1 MTRII
6 LNITTNGR
14 AQLPMSVR
22 SLLNIVSGDQLIV
35 EIIDV
40 IHHDNTDVSTSSG
53 NNKSKVK
60 L

>member
-22 SLLNIVSGDQLIV
+22 ELLNIASGDQLIV
-35 EIIDV
+35 EITDI
-40 IHHDNTDVSTSSG
+40 IHIGNRDVSALSRSD
-53 NNKSKVK
+53 KSKVR